1 MNVRHILSTL
11 AGEVRQYKLPAVLTP
26 VFVVL
31 EVLMEVLIPFV
42 IADLIDK
49 GVEMG
54 NYAVVAEDGVILII
68 LALLALLF
76 GIIAGKTSADA
87 SAGFAKNLRRAVFT
101 NVQKF
106 SFANIDKYSPP
117 SLITRMTTDI
127 TNIQNSFMMMIRVA
141 IRSPVMFL
149 ASFIM
154 VLIIKPEMALIFAAV
169 VPILGI
175 GVGFLTVKTFP
186 IFERVFKK
194 YDSLNAVVREN
205 IRGIRVVKSFVRESF
220 EKKKFK
226 TASAD
231 IYTKFVTAEKLMAL
245 MSPLMQ
251 FCVYLCIIMISLV
264 GGQMIVF
271 GDFTKGELIS
281 VISYTMQIL
290 MSFMMVAMVIV
301 MITMARASAIRITE
315 VLDEVPTVTNP
326 ENPVTEVADG
336 SVSFENVSFSYAG
349 NERKA
354 LDGVNLE
361 IKSGEMIGILGGT
374 GSAKSTLV
382 QLIPRLYD
390 ATEGCVKVGGRDV
403 KSYDVTALR
412 NAVSMV
418 LQKNVLF
425 SGTISENLRWGNP
438 KATDAE
444 IMHACKLAQ
453 ADSFIE
459 SFPEKYDT
467 HIEQG
472 GSNVSGGQRQRL
484 CIARALLRRPK
495 ILILDDSTSAVDT
508 KTDALIRQAFREEIP
523 DTTKIIIAQRISSI
537 EGADRIIVLDGG
549 RIHDIGTHSELLSR
563 CAIYRDI
570 YQSQTKTEGA

>member
-1 MNVRHILSTL
+1 MNIRHILSTL
-11 AGEVRQYKLPAVLTP
+11 AGEIKQYKLPAVLTP
-26 VFVVL
+26 IFVIL

-42 IADLIDK
+42 IADLLDK
-49 GVEMG
+49 GVELG
-54 NYAVVAEDGVILII
+54 NYDVIIELGIVLII
-68 LALLALLF
+68 LALLALVF
-76 GIIAGKTSADA
+76 GILAGRTSAVA
-87 SAGFAKNLRRAVFT
+87 SAGFAKNLRRAVFS

-106 SFANIDKYSPP
+106 SFANIDKYSAP
-117 SLITRMTTDI
+117 SLITRLTTDV
-127 TNIQNSFMMMIRVA
+127 TNIQNSFMMIIRVA

-175 GVGFLTVKTFP
+175 GVTFLTVKTFP

-205 IRGIRVVKSFVRESF
+205 IRGIRVVKSFVREGF

-231 IYTKFVTAEKLMAL
+231 IYGEFVTAEKLMAL

-251 FCVYLCIIMISLV
+251 FCVYICILAVAWI

-271 GDFTKGELIS
+271 GDFTSGELIS
-281 VISYTMQIL
+281 IISYTMQIL

-315 VLDEVPTVTNP
+315 VLDETPTVTNP
-326 ENPVTEVADG
+326 ENPAADVADG
-336 SVSFENVSFSYAG
+336 SVVFENVSFSYSENG
-349 NERKA
+349 RKA
-354 LDGVNLE
+354 LDSVNLE
-361 IKSGEMIGILGGT
+361 IKSGEMVGILGST

-390 ATEGCVKVGGRDV
+390 ATEGRVFVGGRDV
-403 KSYDVTALR
+403 KSYDLTALR

-425 SGTISENLRWGNP
+425 SGTIAENLRWGNP

-444 IMHACKLAQ
+444 LRHACKLAQ

-459 SFPEKYDT
+459 SFPEKYET

-472 GSNVSGGQRQRL
+472 GTNVSGGQRQRL

-508 KTDALIRQAFREEIP
+508 KTDALIRQAFKDEIP

-537 EGADRIIVLDGG
+537 EGADKIVVLDKGH
-549 RIHDIGTHSELLSR
+549 IHDVGTHAELLNR
-563 CAIYRDI
+563 CDIYRDI
-570 YQSQTKTEGA
+570 YLSQTKTEDA

>member
-231 IYTKFVTAEKLMAL
+231 IYTEFVTAEKLMAL

-251 FCVYLCIIMISLV
+251 FCVYLCIIMISLI

-570 YQSQTKTEGA
+570 YQSQTKTEDA

>member
-231 IYTKFVTAEKLMAL
+231 IYTEFVTAEKLMAL

-484 CIARALLRRPK
+484 CIARALLRKPK

-570 YQSQTKTEGA
+570 YQSQTKTEDA

>member
-231 IYTKFVTAEKLMAL
+231 IYTEFVTAEKLMAL

-403 KSYDVTALR
+403 KSYDVTSLR

-570 YQSQTKTEGA
+570 YQSQTKTEDA

>member
-54 NYAVVAEDGVILII
+54 NYAVVAEDGIILII

-231 IYTKFVTAEKLMAL
+231 IYTEFVTAEKLMAL

-315 VLDEVPTVTNP
+315 VLDEMPTVTNP

-459 SFPEKYDT
+459 SFPEKYET

-484 CIARALLRRPK
+484 CIARALLRKPK

-570 YQSQTKTEGA
+570 YQSQTKTEDA

>member
-11 AGEVRQYKLPAVLTP
+11 ASEIKQYRLTALLTP
-26 VFVVL
+26 IFVIL

-42 IADLIDK
+42 IADLLDK
-49 GVEMG
+49 GVELG
-54 NYAVVAEDGVILII
+54 NYDVIIELGIVLII
-68 LALLALLF
+68 LALLALVF
-76 GIIAGKTSADA
+76 GILAGRTSAVA
-87 SAGFAKNLRRAVFT
+87 SAGFAKNLRRAVFS

-106 SFANIDKYSPP
+106 SFANIDKYSAP
-117 SLITRMTTDI
+117 SLITRLTTDV
-127 TNIQNSFMMMIRVA
+127 TNIQNSFMMIIRVA

-175 GVGFLTVKTFP
+175 GVTFLTVKTFP

-205 IRGIRVVKSFVRESF
+205 IRGIRVVKSFVREGF

-231 IYTKFVTAEKLMAL
+231 IYGEFVTAEKLMAL

-251 FCVYLCIIMISLV
+251 FCVYICILAVAWI

-271 GDFTKGELIS
+271 GDFTSGELIS
-281 VISYTMQIL
+281 IISYTMQIL

-315 VLDEVPTVTNP
+315 VLDETPTVTNP
-326 ENPVTEVADG
+326 ENPAADVADG
-336 SVSFENVSFSYAG
+336 SVVFENVSFSYSENG
-349 NERKA
+349 RKA
-354 LDGVNLE
+354 LDSVNLE
-361 IKSGEMIGILGGT
+361 IKSGEMVGILGGT

-390 ATEGCVKVGGRDV
+390 ATEGCVFVGGRDV
-403 KSYDVTALR
+403 KSYDLTALR

-459 SFPEKYDT
+459 SFPEKYET

>member
-1 MNVRHILSTL
+1 MNIRHILSTL
-11 AGEVRQYKLPAVLTP
+11 AGEIKQYKLPAVLTP

-42 IADLIDK
+42 IADLLDK
-49 GVEMG
+49 GVELG
-54 NYAVVAEDGVILII
+54 NYDVIIELGIVLII
-68 LALLALLF
+68 LALLALVF
-76 GIIAGKTSADA
+76 GILAGRTSAVA
-87 SAGFAKNLRRAVFT
+87 SAGFAKNLRRAVFS

-106 SFANIDKYSPP
+106 SFANIDKYSAP
-117 SLITRMTTDI
+117 SLITRLTTDV
-127 TNIQNSFMMMIRVA
+127 TNIQNSFMMIIRVA

-175 GVGFLTVKTFP
+175 GVTFLTVKTFP

-205 IRGIRVVKSFVRESF
+205 IRGIRVVKSFVREGF

-231 IYTKFVTAEKLMAL
+231 IYGEFVTAEKLMAL

-251 FCVYLCIIMISLV
+251 FCVYICILAVAWI

-271 GDFTKGELIS
+271 GDFTSGELIS
-281 VISYTMQIL
+281 IISYTMQIL

-315 VLDEVPTVTNP
+315 VLDETPTVTNP
-326 ENPVTEVADG
+326 ENPAADVADG
-336 SVSFENVSFSYAG
+336 SVVFENVSFSYSENG
-349 NERKA
+349 RKA
-354 LDGVNLE
+354 LDSVNLE
-361 IKSGEMIGILGGT
+361 IKSGEMVGILGST

-390 ATEGCVKVGGRDV
+390 ATEGRVFVGGRDV
-403 KSYDVTALR
+403 KSYDLTALR

-425 SGTISENLRWGNP
+425 SGTIAENLRWGNP
-438 KATDAE
+438 EATDAE
-444 IMHACKLAQ
+444 LRHACKLAQ

-459 SFPEKYDT
+459 SFPEKYET

-472 GSNVSGGQRQRL
+472 GTNVSGGQRQRL

-508 KTDALIRQAFREEIP
+508 KTDALIRQAFKDEIP

-537 EGADRIIVLDGG
+537 EGADKIVVLDKGH
-549 RIHDIGTHSELLSR
+549 IHDVGTHAELLNR
-563 CAIYRDI
+563 CDIYRDI
-570 YQSQTKTEGA
+570 YLSQTKTEDA

>member
-54 NYAVVAEDGVILII
+54 NYTVVAEDGVILII

-231 IYTKFVTAEKLMAL
+231 IYTEFVTAEKLMAL

-459 SFPEKYDT
+459 SFPEKYET

>member
-1 MNVRHILSTL
+1 MTVRHILSTL
-11 AGEVRQYKLPAVLTP
+11 AAEVKQYRISAVLTP
-26 VFVVL
+26 LFVIF
-31 EVLMEVLIPFV
+31 EVIMEVLIPFV
-42 IADLIDK
+42 IAHLIDN
-49 GVEMG
+49 GVEVG
-54 NYAVVAEDGVILII
+54 NYAVIANSGVMLII
-68 LALLALLF
+68 FAVAALLF
-76 GIIAGKTSADA
+76 GILAGRTSAVA
-87 SAGFAKNLRRAVFT
+87 SAGFAKNLRRAIFS
-101 NVQKF
+101 NVQQF
-106 SFANIDKYSPP
+106 SFANIDKYSAP
-117 SLITRMTTDI
+117 SLITRLTTDV
-127 TNIQNSFMMMIRVA
+127 TNIQNSFMMIIRVA

-175 GVGFLTVKTFP
+175 GVAFLTVKTFP

-226 TASAD
+226 HASAD
-231 IYTKFVTAEKLMAL
+231 IYTDFVAAEKLMAF

-251 FCVYLCIIMISLV
+251 FCVYLSILAIAWI
-264 GGQMIVF
+264 GGQMIIF
-271 GDFTKGELIS
+271 GDFTSGELIS

-315 VLDEVPTVTNP
+315 VLDEKPSVTNP
-326 ENPVTEVADG
+326 ENPVMTVKDG

-349 NERKA
+349 NGRKA
-354 LDGVNLE
+354 LDSVYLE
-361 IKSGEMIGILGGT
+361 IKSGEMVGILGGT

-390 ATEGCVKVGGRDV
+390 ATDGCVKVGGLDV
-403 KSYDVTALR
+403 REYDLPALR
-412 NAVSMV
+412 TAVSMV

-425 SGTISENLRWGNP
+425 SGTIAENLRWGNP
-438 KATDAE
+438 EATDDE
-444 IMHACKLAQ
+444 IRHACRLAQ

-467 HIEQG
+467 RIEQG

-484 CIARALLRRPK
+484 CIARALLRKPK

-508 KTDALIRQAFREEIP
+508 KTDALIRQAFKDEIP

-537 EGADRIIVLDGG
+537 EGADKIVVLDNGHV
-549 RIHDIGTHSELLSR
+549 HDVGTHTELLKR
-563 CAIYRDI
+563 CEIYRDI
-570 YQSQTKTEGA
+570 YHSQTKTEGA

>member
-1 MNVRHILSTL
+1 MNIRHILSTL
-11 AGEVRQYKLPAVLTP
+11 AGEIKQYKLPAVLTP

-42 IADLIDK
+42 IADLLDK
-49 GVEMG
+49 GVELG
-54 NYAVVAEDGVILII
+54 NYDVIIELGIVLII
-68 LALLALLF
+68 LALLALVF
-76 GIIAGKTSADA
+76 GILAGRTSAVA
-87 SAGFAKNLRRAVFT
+87 SAGFAKNLRRAVFS

-106 SFANIDKYSPP
+106 SFANIDKYSAP
-117 SLITRMTTDI
+117 SLITRLTTDV
-127 TNIQNSFMMMIRVA
+127 TNIQNSFMMIIRVA

-175 GVGFLTVKTFP
+175 GVTFLTVKTFP

-205 IRGIRVVKSFVRESF
+205 IRGIRVVKSFVREGF

-231 IYTKFVTAEKLMAL
+231 IYGEFVTAEKLMAL

-251 FCVYLCIIMISLV
+251 FCVYICILAVAWI

-271 GDFTKGELIS
+271 GDFTSGELIS
-281 VISYTMQIL
+281 IISYTMQIL

-315 VLDEVPTVTNP
+315 VLDETPTVTNP
-326 ENPVTEVADG
+326 ENPAVDVADG
-336 SVSFENVSFSYAG
+336 SVVFENVSFSYSENG
-349 NERKA
+349 RKA
-354 LDGVNLE
+354 LDSVNLE
-361 IKSGEMIGILGGT
+361 IKSGEMVGILGST

-390 ATEGCVKVGGRDV
+390 ATEGNVFVGGRDV
-403 KSYDVTALR
+403 KSYDLTALR

-425 SGTISENLRWGNP
+425 SGTIAENLRWGNP
-438 KATDAE
+438 EATDE
-444 IMHACKLAQ
+444 ELRHACKLAQ

-459 SFPEKYDT
+459 SFPEKYET

-472 GSNVSGGQRQRL
+472 GTNVSGGQRQRL

-508 KTDALIRQAFREEIP
+508 KTDALIRQAFKDEIP

-537 EGADRIIVLDGG
+537 EGADKIVVLDKGH
-549 RIHDIGTHSELLSR
+549 IHDVGTHADLLNR
-563 CAIYRDI
+563 CDIYRDI
-570 YQSQTKTEGA
+570 YLSQTKTEDA

>member
-11 AGEVRQYKLPAVLTP
+11 AEEVRQYKLPTVLTP
-26 VFVVL
+26 VFVIL

-54 NYAVVAEDGVILII
+54 NYAIVAEDGVILII

-231 IYTKFVTAEKLMAL
+231 IYTEFVTAEKLMAL

>member
-11 AGEVRQYKLPAVLTP
+11 SSEIKQYRLTALLTP
-26 VFVVL
+26 LFVIL
-31 EVLMEVLIPFV
+31 EVIMEVLIPFV

-49 GVEMG
+49 GVEAG
-54 NYAVVAEDGVILII
+54 NYNIITDLGIILII
-68 LALLALLF
+68 LAVLALIF
-76 GIIAGKTSADA
+76 GILAGRTSAVA
-87 SAGFAKNLRRAVFT
+87 SAGFAKNLRRAVFS

-117 SLITRMTTDI
+117 SLITRLTTDI
-127 TNIQNSFMMMIRVA
+127 TNIQNSFMMIIRVA

-154 VLIIKPEMALIFAAV
+154 VLIIKPEMALIFACV

-175 GVGFLTVKTFP
+175 GVTILTVKTFP

-194 YDSLNAVVREN
+194 YDNLNSVVREN

-231 IYTKFVTAEKLMAL
+231 IYKEFVTAEKLMAL

-251 FCVYLCIIMISLV
+251 FCVYLCILAIALI
-264 GGQMIVF
+264 GGQLIVF
-271 GDFTKGELIS
+271 GDFTSGDLIS
-281 VISYTMQIL
+281 IISYTMQIL

-315 VLDEVPTVTNP
+315 VLDETPNVTNP
-326 ENPVTEVADG
+326 ENPKETVPNG
-336 SVSFENVSFSYAG
+336 SVSFENVSFSYSE
-349 NERKA
+349 NSRKA
-354 LDGVNLE
+354 LDSVNLE
-361 IKSGEMIGILGGT
+361 IKSGEMVGILGGT

-390 ATEGCVKVGGRDV
+390 ATEGCVKVGGYDV
-403 KSYDVTALR
+403 KSYDLTTLR
-412 NAVSMV
+412 KAVSMV
-418 LQKNVLF
+418 LQKNILF

-438 KATDAE
+438 DASDE
-444 IMHACKLAQ
+444 DIRHACRLAQ

-459 SFPEKYDT
+459 AFPEKYET

-508 KTDALIRQAFREEIP
+508 KTDALIRQAFKDEIP

-537 EGADRIIVLDGG
+537 EGADKIVVLDKGH
-549 RIHDIGTHSELLSR
+549 IHDAGTHAELLER
-563 CAIYRDI
+563 CEIYRDI
-570 YQSQTKTEGA
+570 YQSQTKTEGT

>member
-1 MNVRHILSTL
+1 MNIRHILSTL
-11 AGEVRQYKLPAVLTP
+11 AGEIKQYKLPAVLTP

-42 IADLIDK
+42 IADLLDK
-49 GVEMG
+49 GVELG
-54 NYAVVAEDGVILII
+54 NYDVIIELGIVLII
-68 LALLALLF
+68 LALLALVF
-76 GIIAGKTSADA
+76 GILAGRTSAVA
-87 SAGFAKNLRRAVFT
+87 SAGFAKNLRRAVFS

-106 SFANIDKYSPP
+106 SFANIDKYSAP
-117 SLITRMTTDI
+117 SLITRLTTDV
-127 TNIQNSFMMMIRVA
+127 TNIQNSFMMIIRVA

-175 GVGFLTVKTFP
+175 GVTFLTVKTFP

-205 IRGIRVVKSFVRESF
+205 IRGIRVVKSFVREGF

-231 IYTKFVTAEKLMAL
+231 IYGEFVTAEKLMAL

-251 FCVYLCIIMISLV
+251 FCVYICILAVAWI

-271 GDFTKGELIS
+271 GDFTSGELIS
-281 VISYTMQIL
+281 IISYTMQIL

-315 VLDEVPTVTNP
+315 VLDETPTVTNP
-326 ENPVTEVADG
+326 ENPAADVADG
-336 SVSFENVSFSYAG
+336 SVVFENVSFSYAG

-354 LDGVNLE
+354 LDSVNLE
-361 IKSGEMIGILGGT
+361 IKSGEMVGILGGT

-390 ATEGCVKVGGRDV
+390 ATEGCVFVGGRDV
-403 KSYDVTALR
+403 KSYDLTALR

-425 SGTISENLRWGNP
+425 SGTIAENLRWGNP

-444 IMHACKLAQ
+444 LRHACKLAQ

-459 SFPEKYDT
+459 SFPEKYET

-472 GSNVSGGQRQRL
+472 GTNVSGGQRQRL

-508 KTDALIRQAFREEIP
+508 KTDALIRQAFKDEIP

-537 EGADRIIVLDGG
+537 EGADKIVVLDKGH
-549 RIHDIGTHSELLSR
+549 IHDVGTHAELLNR
-563 CAIYRDI
+563 CDIYRDI
-570 YQSQTKTEGA
+570 YLSQTKTEDA

>member
-231 IYTKFVTAEKLMAL
+231 IYTEFVTAEKLMAL

-354 LDGVNLE
+354 LDGVNL
-361 IKSGEMIGILGGT
+361 
-374 GSAKSTLV
+374 
-382 QLIPRLYD
+382 
-390 ATEGCVKVGGRDV
+390 
-403 KSYDVTALR
+403 
-412 NAVSMV
+412 
-418 LQKNVLF
+418 
-425 SGTISENLRWGNP
+425 
-438 KATDAE
+438 
-444 IMHACKLAQ
+444 
-453 ADSFIE
+453 
-459 SFPEKYDT
+459 
-467 HIEQG
+467 
-472 GSNVSGGQRQRL
+472 
-484 CIARALLRRPK
+484 
-495 ILILDDSTSAVDT
+495 
-508 KTDALIRQAFREEIP
+508 
-523 DTTKIIIAQRISSI
+523 
-537 EGADRIIVLDGG
+537 
-549 RIHDIGTHSELLSR
+549 
-563 CAIYRDI
+563 
-570 YQSQTKTEGA
+570 

>member
-11 AGEVRQYKLPAVLTP
+11 ASEIKQYRLTALLTP
-26 VFVVL
+26 IFVIL

-42 IADLIDK
+42 IADLLDK
-49 GVEMG
+49 GVELG
-54 NYAVVAEDGVILII
+54 NYDVIIELGIVLII
-68 LALLALLF
+68 LALLALVF
-76 GIIAGKTSADA
+76 GILAGRTSAVA
-87 SAGFAKNLRRAVFT
+87 SAGFAKNLRRAVFS

-106 SFANIDKYSPP
+106 SFANIDKYSAP
-117 SLITRMTTDI
+117 SLITRLTTDV
-127 TNIQNSFMMMIRVA
+127 TNIQNSFMMIIRVA

-175 GVGFLTVKTFP
+175 GVTFLTVKTFP

-205 IRGIRVVKSFVRESF
+205 IRGIRVVKSFVREGF

-231 IYTKFVTAEKLMAL
+231 IYGEFVTAEKLMAL

-251 FCVYLCIIMISLV
+251 FCVYICILAVAWI

-271 GDFTKGELIS
+271 GDFTSGELIS
-281 VISYTMQIL
+281 IISYTMQIL

-315 VLDEVPTVTNP
+315 VLDETPTVTNP
-326 ENPVTEVADG
+326 ENPAADVADG
-336 SVSFENVSFSYAG
+336 SVVFENVSFSYSENG
-349 NERKA
+349 RKA
-354 LDGVNLE
+354 LDSVNLE
-361 IKSGEMIGILGGT
+361 IKSGEMVGILGST

-390 ATEGCVKVGGRDV
+390 ATEGCVFVGGRDV
-403 KSYDVTALR
+403 KSYDLTALR
-412 NAVSMV
+412 KAVSMV

-425 SGTISENLRWGNP
+425 SGTIAENLRWGNP

-444 IMHACKLAQ
+444 LRHACKLAQ

-459 SFPEKYDT
+459 SFPEKYET

-472 GSNVSGGQRQRL
+472 GTNVSGGQRQRL
-484 CIARALLRRPK
+484 CIARALLRCPK

-508 KTDALIRQAFREEIP
+508 KTDALIRQAFKDEIP

-537 EGADRIIVLDGG
+537 EGADKIVVLDKGH
-549 RIHDIGTHSELLSR
+549 IHDVGTHAELLNR
-563 CAIYRDI
+563 CDIYRDI
-570 YQSQTKTEGA
+570 YLSQTKTEDA

>member
-1 MNVRHILSTL
+1 MNIRHILSTL
-11 AGEVRQYKLPAVLTP
+11 AGEIKQYKLPAVLTP

-42 IADLIDK
+42 IADLLDK
-49 GVEMG
+49 GVELG
-54 NYAVVAEDGVILII
+54 NYAVIIELGIVLII
-68 LALLALLF
+68 LALLALVF
-76 GIIAGKTSADA
+76 GILAGRTSAVA
-87 SAGFAKNLRRAVFT
+87 SSGFAKNLRRAVFS

-106 SFANIDKYSPP
+106 SFANIDKYSAP
-117 SLITRMTTDI
+117 SLITRLTTDV
-127 TNIQNSFMMMIRVA
+127 TNIQNSFMMIIRVA

-175 GVGFLTVKTFP
+175 GVTFLTVKTFP

-205 IRGIRVVKSFVRESF
+205 IRGIRVVKSFVREGF

-231 IYTKFVTAEKLMAL
+231 IYGEFVTAEKLMAL

-251 FCVYLCIIMISLV
+251 FCVYICILAVAWI

-271 GDFTKGELIS
+271 GDFTSGELIS
-281 VISYTMQIL
+281 IISYTMQIL

-315 VLDEVPTVTNP
+315 VLDETPTVTNP
-326 ENPVTEVADG
+326 ENPAANVADG
-336 SVSFENVSFSYAG
+336 SVVFENVSFSYSENG
-349 NERKA
+349 RKA
-354 LDGVNLE
+354 LDSVNLE
-361 IKSGEMIGILGGT
+361 IKSGEMVGILGGT

-390 ATEGCVKVGGRDV
+390 ATEGCVFVGGRDV
-403 KSYDVTALR
+403 KSYDLTALR

-425 SGTISENLRWGNP
+425 SGTIAENLRWGNP

-444 IMHACKLAQ
+444 LRHACKLAQ

-459 SFPEKYDT
+459 SFPEKYET

-472 GSNVSGGQRQRL
+472 GTNVSGGQRQRL

-508 KTDALIRQAFREEIP
+508 KTDALIRQAFKDEIP

-537 EGADRIIVLDGG
+537 EGADKIVVLDKGH
-549 RIHDIGTHSELLSR
+549 IHDVGTHAELLNR
-563 CAIYRDI
+563 CDIYRDI
-570 YQSQTKTEGA
+570 YLSQTKTEDA

>member
-54 NYAVVAEDGVILII
+54 NYTVVAEDGVILII

-231 IYTKFVTAEKLMAL
+231 IYTEFVTAEKLMAL

-315 VLDEVPTVTNP
+315 VLDEMPTVTNP

>member
-11 AGEVRQYKLPAVLTP
+11 ASEIKQYRLTALLTP

-42 IADLIDK
+42 IADLLDK
-49 GVEMG
+49 GVELG
-54 NYAVVAEDGVILII
+54 NYDVIIELGIVLII
-68 LALLALLF
+68 LALLALVF
-76 GIIAGKTSADA
+76 GILAGRTSAVA
-87 SAGFAKNLRRAVFT
+87 SAGFAKNLRRAVFS

-106 SFANIDKYSPP
+106 SFANIDKYSAP
-117 SLITRMTTDI
+117 SLITRLTTDV
-127 TNIQNSFMMMIRVA
+127 TNIQNSFMMIIRVA

-175 GVGFLTVKTFP
+175 GVTFLTVKTFP

-205 IRGIRVVKSFVRESF
+205 IRGIRVVKSFVREGF

-231 IYTKFVTAEKLMAL
+231 IYGEFVTAEKLMAL

-251 FCVYLCIIMISLV
+251 FCVYICILAVAWI

-271 GDFTKGELIS
+271 GDFTSGELIS
-281 VISYTMQIL
+281 IISYTMQIL

-315 VLDEVPTVTNP
+315 VLDETPTVTNP
-326 ENPVTEVADG
+326 ENPAADVADG
-336 SVSFENVSFSYAG
+336 SVVFENVSFSYSENG
-349 NERKA
+349 RKA
-354 LDGVNLE
+354 LDSVNLE
-361 IKSGEMIGILGGT
+361 IKSGEMVGILGGT

-390 ATEGCVKVGGRDV
+390 ATEGRVFVGGRDV
-403 KSYDVTALR
+403 KSYDLTALR

-425 SGTISENLRWGNP
+425 SGTIAENLRWGNP

-444 IMHACKLAQ
+444 LRHACKLAQ

-459 SFPEKYDT
+459 SFPEKYET

-472 GSNVSGGQRQRL
+472 GTNVSGGQRQRL

-508 KTDALIRQAFREEIP
+508 KTDALIRQAFKDEIP

-537 EGADRIIVLDGG
+537 EGADKIVVLDKGH
-549 RIHDIGTHSELLSR
+549 IHDVGTHAELLNR
-563 CAIYRDI
+563 CDIYRDI
-570 YQSQTKTEGA
+570 YLSQTKTEDA

>member
-231 IYTKFVTAEKLMAL
+231 IYTEFVTAEKLMAL

-315 VLDEVPTVTNP
+315 VLDEMPTVTNP

-438 KATDAE
+438 KATDEE

>member
-11 AGEVRQYKLPAVLTP
+11 ASEIKQYRLTALLTP
-26 VFVVL
+26 IFVIL

-42 IADLIDK
+42 IADLLDK
-49 GVEMG
+49 GVELG
-54 NYAVVAEDGVILII
+54 NYDVIIELGIVLII
-68 LALLALLF
+68 LALLALVF
-76 GIIAGKTSADA
+76 GILAGRTSAVA
-87 SAGFAKNLRRAVFT
+87 SAGFAKNLRRAVFS

-106 SFANIDKYSPP
+106 SFANIDKYSAP
-117 SLITRMTTDI
+117 SLITRLTTDV
-127 TNIQNSFMMMIRVA
+127 TNIQNSFMMIIRVA

-175 GVGFLTVKTFP
+175 GVTFLTVKTFP

-205 IRGIRVVKSFVRESF
+205 IRGIRVVKSFVREGF

-231 IYTKFVTAEKLMAL
+231 IYGEFVTAEKLMAL

-251 FCVYLCIIMISLV
+251 FCVYICILAVAWI
-264 GGQMIVF
+264 GGQIIVF
-271 GDFTKGELIS
+271 GDFTSGELIS
-281 VISYTMQIL
+281 IISYTMQIL

-315 VLDEVPTVTNP
+315 VLDETPTVTNP
-326 ENPVTEVADG
+326 ENPAAEVADG
-336 SVSFENVSFSYAG
+336 SVVFENVSFSYSENG
-349 NERKA
+349 RKA
-354 LDGVNLE
+354 LDSVNLE
-361 IKSGEMIGILGGT
+361 IKSGEMVGILGGT

-390 ATEGCVKVGGRDV
+390 ATEGCVFVGGRDV
-403 KSYDVTALR
+403 KSYDLTALR

-425 SGTISENLRWGNP
+425 SGTIAENLRWGNP
-438 KATDAE
+438 EATDAE
-444 IMHACKLAQ
+444 LRHACKLAQ

-459 SFPEKYDT
+459 SFPEKYET

-472 GSNVSGGQRQRL
+472 GTNVSGGQRQRL

-508 KTDALIRQAFREEIP
+508 KTDALIRQAFKDEIP

-537 EGADRIIVLDGG
+537 EGADKIVVLDKGH
-549 RIHDIGTHSELLSR
+549 IHDVGTHAELLNR
-563 CAIYRDI
+563 CDIYRDI
-570 YQSQTKTEGA
+570 YLSQTKTEDA

>member
-11 AGEVRQYKLPAVLTP
+11 ASEIKQYRLTALLTP
-26 VFVVL
+26 IFVIL

-42 IADLIDK
+42 IADLLDK
-49 GVEMG
+49 GVELG
-54 NYAVVAEDGVILII
+54 NYDVIIELGIVLII
-68 LALLALLF
+68 LALLALVF
-76 GIIAGKTSADA
+76 GILAGRTSAVA
-87 SAGFAKNLRRAVFT
+87 SAGFAKNLRRAVFS

-106 SFANIDKYSPP
+106 SFANIDKYSAP
-117 SLITRMTTDI
+117 SLITRLTTDV
-127 TNIQNSFMMMIRVA
+127 TNIQNSFMMIIRVA

-175 GVGFLTVKTFP
+175 GVTFLTVKTFP

-205 IRGIRVVKSFVRESF
+205 IRGIRVVKSFVREGF

-231 IYTKFVTAEKLMAL
+231 IYGEFVTAEKLMAL

-251 FCVYLCIIMISLV
+251 FCVYICILAVAWI

-271 GDFTKGELIS
+271 GDFTSGELIS
-281 VISYTMQIL
+281 IISYTMQIL

-315 VLDEVPTVTNP
+315 VLDETPTVTNP
-326 ENPVTEVADG
+326 ENPAADVADG
-336 SVSFENVSFSYAG
+336 SVVFENVSFSYSENG
-349 NERKA
+349 RKA
-354 LDGVNLE
+354 LDSVNLE
-361 IKSGEMIGILGGT
+361 IKSGEMVGILGGT

-390 ATEGCVKVGGRDV
+390 ATEGCVFVGGRDV
-403 KSYDVTALR
+403 KSYDLTALR

-425 SGTISENLRWGNP
+425 SGTIAENLRWGNP

-444 IMHACKLAQ
+444 LRHACKLAQ

-459 SFPEKYDT
+459 SFPEKYET

-472 GSNVSGGQRQRL
+472 GTNVSGGQRQRL

-508 KTDALIRQAFREEIP
+508 KTDALIRQAFKDEIP

-537 EGADRIIVLDGG
+537 EGADKIVVLDKGH
-549 RIHDIGTHSELLSR
+549 IHDVGTHAELLNR
-563 CAIYRDI
+563 CDIYRDI
-570 YQSQTKTEGA
+570 YLSQTKTEDA

>member
-231 IYTKFVTAEKLMAL
+231 IYTEFVTAEKLMAL

-549 RIHDIGTHSELLSR
+549 RIHEIGTHSELLSR

>member
-11 AGEVRQYKLPAVLTP
+11 ASEIKQYRLTALLTP
-26 VFVVL
+26 IFVIL

-42 IADLIDK
+42 IADLLDK
-49 GVEMG
+49 GVELG
-54 NYAVVAEDGVILII
+54 NYDVIIELGIVLII
-68 LALLALLF
+68 LALLALVF
-76 GIIAGKTSADA
+76 GILAGRTSAVA
-87 SAGFAKNLRRAVFT
+87 SAGFAKNLRRAVFS

-106 SFANIDKYSPP
+106 SFANIDKYSAP
-117 SLITRMTTDI
+117 SLITRLTTDV
-127 TNIQNSFMMMIRVA
+127 TNIQNSFMMIIRVA

-149 ASFIM
+149 SSFIM

-175 GVGFLTVKTFP
+175 GVTFLTVKTFP

-205 IRGIRVVKSFVRESF
+205 IRGIRVVKSFVREGF

-231 IYTKFVTAEKLMAL
+231 IYGEFVTAEKLMAL

-251 FCVYLCIIMISLV
+251 FCVYICILAVAWI

-271 GDFTKGELIS
+271 GDFTSGELIS
-281 VISYTMQIL
+281 IISYTMQIL

-315 VLDEVPTVTNP
+315 VLDETPTVTNP
-326 ENPVTEVADG
+326 ENPAADVADG
-336 SVSFENVSFSYAG
+336 SVVFENVSFSYSENG
-349 NERKA
+349 RKA
-354 LDGVNLE
+354 LDSVNLE
-361 IKSGEMIGILGGT
+361 IKSGEMVGILGGT

-390 ATEGCVKVGGRDV
+390 ATEGRVFVGGRDV
-403 KSYDVTALR
+403 KSYDLTALR

-425 SGTISENLRWGNP
+425 SGTIAENLRWGNP

-444 IMHACKLAQ
+444 LRHACKLAQ

-459 SFPEKYDT
+459 SFPEKYET

-472 GSNVSGGQRQRL
+472 GTNVSGGQRQRL

-508 KTDALIRQAFREEIP
+508 KTDALIRQAFKDEIP

-537 EGADRIIVLDGG
+537 EGADKIVVLDKGH
-549 RIHDIGTHSELLSR
+549 IHDVGTHAELLNR
-563 CAIYRDI
+563 CDIYRDI
-570 YQSQTKTEGA
+570 YLSQTKTEDA

>member
-1 MNVRHILSTL
+1 MNIRHILSTL
-11 AGEVRQYKLPAVLTP
+11 AGEIKQYKLPAVLTP

-42 IADLIDK
+42 IADLLDK
-49 GVEMG
+49 GVELG
-54 NYAVVAEDGVILII
+54 NYDVIIELGIVLII
-68 LALLALLF
+68 LALLALVF
-76 GIIAGKTSADA
+76 GILAGRTSAVA
-87 SAGFAKNLRRAVFT
+87 SAGFAKNLRRAVFS

-106 SFANIDKYSPP
+106 SFANIDKYSAP
-117 SLITRMTTDI
+117 SLITRLTTDV
-127 TNIQNSFMMMIRVA
+127 TNIQNSFMMIIRVA

-175 GVGFLTVKTFP
+175 GVTFLTVKTFP

-205 IRGIRVVKSFVRESF
+205 IRGIRVVKSFVREGF

-231 IYTKFVTAEKLMAL
+231 IYGEFVTAEKLMAL

-251 FCVYLCIIMISLV
+251 FCVYICILAVAWI

-271 GDFTKGELIS
+271 GDFTSGELIS
-281 VISYTMQIL
+281 IISYTMQIL

-315 VLDEVPTVTNP
+315 VLDETPTVTNP
-326 ENPVTEVADG
+326 ENPAAEVADG
-336 SVSFENVSFSYAG
+336 SVVFENVSFSYSENG
-349 NERKA
+349 RKA
-354 LDGVNLE
+354 LDSVNLE
-361 IKSGEMIGILGGT
+361 IKSGEMVGILGST

-390 ATEGCVKVGGRDV
+390 ATEGRVFVGGRDV
-403 KSYDVTALR
+403 KSYDLTALR

-425 SGTISENLRWGNP
+425 SGTIAENLRWGNP
-438 KATDAE
+438 EATDAE
-444 IMHACKLAQ
+444 LRHACKLAQ

-459 SFPEKYDT
+459 SFPEKYET

-472 GSNVSGGQRQRL
+472 GTNVSGGQRQRL

-508 KTDALIRQAFREEIP
+508 KTDALIRQAFKDEIP

-537 EGADRIIVLDGG
+537 EGADKIVVLDKGH
-549 RIHDIGTHSELLSR
+549 IHDVGTHAELLNR
-563 CAIYRDI
+563 CDIYRDI
-570 YQSQTKTEGA
+570 YLSQTKTEDA

>member
-231 IYTKFVTAEKLMAL
+231 IYTEFVTAEKLMAL

-459 SFPEKYDT
+459 SFPEKYET

-508 KTDALIRQAFREEIP
+508 KTDALIRQAFKEEIP